1 MIIRVAMCRTEEGRI
16 CPFFIQRD
24 KGVCV
29 CQHPM
34 GYRMGKGVVDLFK
47 ACPLK
52 GDMCSVVWWAQ
63 EARFEGVYRGQEEQA
78 VRDITNELV

>member
-1 MIIRVAMCRTEEGRI
+1 MIIRVAMCRTEDGRI

-29 CQHPM
+29 CQHPRV
-34 GYRMGKGVVDLFK
+34 YRVDKGVVDLFRV
-47 ACPLK
+47 CPLK

-63 EARFEGVYRGQEEQA
+63 EARFDGVYRDREERE
-78 VRDITNELV
+78 VRDIANELV